1 MKRGVLKER
10 KIGVQMTCRYNGT
23 EWLDVLYTSVRHTP
37 GGVAD
42 AAAFLTNRRGKNI
55 GAESLRLRLRG
66 EGENRL
72 SMEMFELLIEWM
84 KEKRQPHSLDALH
97 ALNECFGLRATA
109 LIDDAAE
116 PGCVNTVGLHAL
128 DLARHTGIVA
138 EQVHDALEDGKITP
152 SEADDIVA
160 AARGS
165 QRMLDRLVRT
175 VRAVSKAG
183 RRQA

>member
-1 MKRGVLKER
+1 
-10 KIGVQMTCRYNGT
+10 MTCRYSGT
-23 EWLDVLYTSVRHTP
+23 EWLDVLYTSVRDTP

-55 GAESLRLRLRG
+55 GTESLRLRLRG

-84 KEKRQPHSLDALH
+84 EEKRQPHCRDALH
-97 ALNECFGLRATA
+97 ALNERFGLRAAEADETA
-109 LIDDAAE
+109 S
-116 PGCVNTVGLHAL
+116 GNTVGVVALQAL

-138 EQVHDALEDGKITP
+138 ERVHAAIEDGKITP
-152 SEADDIVA
+152 QEADDVVA

-175 VRAVSKAG
+175 VLRVSKLGG
-183 RRQA
+183 RKA